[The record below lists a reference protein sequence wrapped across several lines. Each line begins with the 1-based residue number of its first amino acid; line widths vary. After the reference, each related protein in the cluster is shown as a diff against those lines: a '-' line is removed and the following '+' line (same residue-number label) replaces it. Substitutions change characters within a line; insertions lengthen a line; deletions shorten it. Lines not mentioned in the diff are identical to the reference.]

1 MAALTFTETNGVYT
15 ATATVNSDFNVHV
28 EAQKPCSLS
37 LHISTVEDK
46 GYQNKFEAEI
56 GRVFD
61 KDFHAAVFPKYVRI
75 IIGAAPVSDAC
86 YITEAE

>member
-1 MAALTFTETNGVYT
+1 MTALTFTETNGVYT

-37 LHISTVEDK
+37 LHISTVENK
-46 GYQNKFEAEI
+46 GYQNKFEEGI